1 MMQNPSCGSCQRGQ
15 MGRGMMNYGQSQMQP
30 RTAPPCPQARNMEN
44 ARMQQPE
51 NREMARMQQSGNRE
65 MARMQQPGNREMART
80 QESRNTESSSGC
92 SQMSKEQ
99 LYRRITLTGFALVDT
114 TLYLDTHPDDREA
127 IRYFQENSRL
137 YQEALAEYSEKYGPL
152 TLSHAHHN
160 DEYWDWVNQPW
171 PWQ

>member
-1 MMQNPSCGSCQRGQ
+1 MMQNQSCGSCQRGQ

-44 ARMQQPE
+44 ARMQQP
-51 NREMARMQQSGNRE
+51 GNRE
-65 MARMQQPGNREMART
+65 IAHT
-80 QESRNTESSSGC
+80 QEARNAEGSCGC

-99 LYRRITLTGFALVDT
+99 LYRRITLTGFALVDV